1 MNSQDI
7 QLKAKRMSSGKSM
20 VISTVVFCYIFR
32 ELTGRFADS
41 VGGKSKFILVCQFT
55 KFYFVSFSCFIQDF
69 FETG

>member
-7 QLKAKRMSSGKSM
+7 QLKVKRMSSGKSI
-20 VISTVVFCYIFR
+20 VIFIVVFYYIFR
-32 ELTGRFADS
+32 ESTRRVADS